1 MEKKER
7 EEMLL
12 KLLHLKEGGLEDLLL
27 EYAEAVIED
36 HQEQLE
42 GNGSLTSVPIAER
55 IDSEVLDI
63 IEQLLDK
70 AREEGYEKGWKDGS
84 KGKVFEK
91 IEIETEV
98 KFKDLKDVI
107 EGKEDA
113 GDFLSKLKQ

>member
-1 MEKKER
+1 MEKKVEDV
-7 EEMLL
+7 
-12 KLLHLKEGGLEDLLL
+12 LEILQKIFDC
-27 EYAEAVIED
+27 AD
-36 HQEQLE
+36 LE
-42 GNGSLTSVPIAER
+42 GRYLTEKQW
-55 IDSEVLDI
+55 DI
-63 IEQLLDK
+63 LNDTANIKEYLRKELDK
-70 AREEGYEKGWKDGS
+70 AREEGYEKGWEDGS